1 MSEMSDK
8 VGLLFDL
15 HMLEVS
21 EIDEP
26 AIGEEFYIVKREGSM
41 EDLISDEVLTE
52 VEKKLGKDARESIKQ
67 AINILQPLYKDAPD
81 DIKKAIETLASFIG
95 VSINDKYPYPEVEK
109 EITKNLES
117 KLNTVLRLLERLAE
131 ELEKLKADINAEKEK
146 KMEVKKSEEVEVKTE
161 EIKKSEDE
169 LPPDKIDELLNLMK
183 EKVEERN
190 AIVSGLKKLI
200 EERQ

>member
-1 MSEMSDK
+1 
-8 VGLLFDL
+8 
-15 HMLEVS
+15 MLEVS
-21 EIDEP
+21 EVNEP
-26 AIGEEFYIVKREGSM
+26 AIGEEFYIVKGEGSM

-81 DIKKAIETLASFIG
+81 DIKKAIETLAGFIG

-117 KLNTVLRLLERLAE
+117 KMNTVLRLLERLAE

-146 KMEVKKSEEVEVKTE
+146 KMEVKKDVEVKTE
-161 EIKKSEDE
+161 EVKKSEEE
-169 LPPDKIDELLNLMK
+169 LPPEKIDELLNLMK

>member
-21 EIDEP
+21 EVDEP
-26 AIGEEFYIVKREGSM
+26 AIGEEFYILKREGSM

-81 DIKKAIETLASFIG
+81 DIKKAIETLAGFIG

-117 KLNTVLRLLERLAE
+117 KMNTVLRLLERLAE

-146 KMEVKKSEEVEVKTE
+146 KMEVKKDVEVKTE
-161 EIKKSEDE
+161 EVKKSEEE
-169 LPPDKIDELLNLMK
+169 LPPEKIDELLNLMK

>member
-21 EIDEP
+21 EVNEP
-26 AIGEEFYIVKREGSM
+26 AIGEEFYIVKGEGSM

-81 DIKKAIETLASFIG
+81 DIKKAIETLAGFIG

-117 KLNTVLRLLERLAE
+117 KMNTVLRLLERLAE

-146 KMEVKKSEEVEVKTE
+146 KMEVKKDVEVKTE
-161 EIKKSEDE
+161 EVKKSEEE
-169 LPPDKIDELLNLMK
+169 LPPEKIDELLNLMK

>member
-81 DIKKAIETLASFIG
+81 DIKKAIETLAGFIG

-117 KLNTVLRLLERLAE
+117 KMNTVLRLLERLAE

-146 KMEVKKSEEVEVKTE
+146 KMEVKKDVEVKTE
-161 EIKKSEDE
+161 EVKKSEEE
-169 LPPDKIDELLNLMK
+169 LPPEKIDELLNLMK

>member
-21 EIDEP
+21 EVDEP

-81 DIKKAIETLASFIG
+81 DIKKAIETLAGFIG

-117 KLNTVLRLLERLAE
+117 KMNTVLRLLERLAE

-146 KMEVKKSEEVEVKTE
+146 KMEVKKDVEVKTE
-161 EIKKSEDE
+161 EVKKSEEE
-169 LPPDKIDELLNLMK
+169 LPPEKIDELLNLMK

>member
-21 EIDEP
+21 EVNEP

-81 DIKKAIETLASFIG
+81 DIKKAIETLAGFIG

-117 KLNTVLRLLERLAE
+117 KMNTVLRLLERLAE

-146 KMEVKKSEEVEVKTE
+146 KMEVKKDVEVKTE
-161 EIKKSEDE
+161 EVKKSEEE
-169 LPPDKIDELLNLMK
+169 LPPEKIDELLNLMK

>member
-1 MSEMSDK
+1 
-8 VGLLFDL
+8 
-15 HMLEVS
+15 MLEVS

-81 DIKKAIETLASFIG
+81 DIKKAIETLAGFIG

-117 KLNTVLRLLERLAE
+117 KMNTVLRLLERLAE

-146 KMEVKKSEEVEVKTE
+146 KMEVKKDVEVKTE
-161 EIKKSEDE
+161 EVKKSEEE
-169 LPPDKIDELLNLMK
+169 LPPEKIDELLNLMK